1 MPKRSIQAFRP
12 QRIRPDHRVYSD
24 DNIEAIITAAGGM
37 PSGVIDH
44 EILIHDAKG
53 FRREAHRVPR
63 RQVLRE
69 RLEKAAHIY
78 ITFSEYQTEPT
89 PNQIADAM
97 ADIEEAAATLIAAL
111 HLPEAM
117 EQDLLASMPTA
128 LRYGALQA
136 EAALEASE
144 LDGLPRCSGEGL
156 LRDSVHGVY
165 RLHRWARSV
174 KARNRT
180 ARQIPWTKK
189 HARDEDLNRLF
200 GDLAG
205 IWFFVFE
212 RPIATSVSGPESARP
227 GQAGGP
233 MVRFLSACLKPIL
246 NETPSNEAIRSRI
259 RRLFPGQSS
268 AQAKKV
274 KIKS

>member
-1 MPKRSIQAFRP
+1 
-12 QRIRPDHRVYSD
+12 
-24 DNIEAIITAAGGM
+24 M
-37 PSGVIDH
+37 PSGEIDH
-44 EILIHDAKG
+44 EILIDDAKG
-53 FRREAHRVPR
+53 FRREVHRVPR

-69 RLEKAAHIY
+69 RLEKAGHIY

-89 PNQIADAM
+89 IKQIADAM
-97 ADIEEAAATLIAAL
+97 ADIEAAAATLIAAL
-111 HLPEAM
+111 YLPEAM
-117 EQDLLASMPTA
+117 EQDPLASMPTA

-144 LDGLPRCSGEGL
+144 LGGLPRWSGEGL

-174 KARNRT
+174 KARHRT

-205 IWFFVFE
+205 IWFHVFE
-212 RPIATSVSGPESARP
+212 RQIATSVSGPESARP

-233 MVRFLSACLKPIL
+233 MVRFFRACLKPIL
-246 NETPSNEAIRSRI
+246 KDKTPSDNAIRNRI
-259 RRLFPGQSS
+259 RRLFPTS
-268 AQAKKV
+268 ALK
-274 KIKS
+274 